1 MKFRKASSL
10 FLVGAMCLSTF
21 GAAMSVFAD
30 EETSSEAAEAETV
43 DYSAEDPI
51 TATITVWGPAED
63 QAEEYG
69 SGSPSAAKRDWRASC
84 KLGSYI

>member
-1 MKFRKASSL
+1 
-10 FLVGAMCLSTF
+10 
-21 GAAMSVFAD
+21 MSVFAD
-30 EETSSEAAEAETV
+30 EETSSEAAEEETV

-69 SGSPSAAKRDWRASC
+69 EWLQNRCEAFN
-84 KLGSYI
+84 

>member
-10 FLVGAMCLSTF
+10 FLAGAMCLSTF
-21 GAAMSVFAD
+21 GGAMSVFAD

-51 TATITVWGPAED
+51 TATITVWGTSR
-63 QAEEYG
+63 G
-69 SGSPSAAKRDWRASC
+69 SGRRVRRVAAEALRS
-84 KLGSYI
+84 IQ

>member
-10 FLVGAMCLSTF
+10 FLAGAMCLSTF
-21 GAAMSVFAD
+21 GGAMSVFAD

-51 TATITVWGPAED
+51 TATITVWGPAGRRVRRVA
-63 QAEEYG
+63 AEALR
-69 SGSPSAAKRDWRASC
+69 S
-84 KLGSYI
+84 IQ

>member
-10 FLVGAMCLSTF
+10 FLAGAMCLSTF
-21 GAAMSVFAD
+21 GGAMSVFAD

-51 TATITVWGPAED
+51 TATITVWTSR
-63 QAEEYG
+63 G
-69 SGSPSAAKRDWRASC
+69 SGRRVRRVAAEALRS
-84 KLGSYI
+84 IQ